1 MGYNTFYNINVIGA
15 SDAEKRQIHEEIAK
29 AAFGD
34 NHAAADVESGFEA
47 HWYDHDENL
56 QEIARRHP
64 GVIIEVSGTG
74 ESEGDIW
81 KVRYKDGQSEEI
93 HFEDEGEGLS
103 PFTEI
108 LTPEEEETVFVDAYK
123 RYLATLMA
131 MHRAAARRIQALK
144 WRITGRERC
153 RLRIPK
159 DRRFDIKTLTPVPS
173 DTQTTIAYI
182 GVDGEFITTQGG
194 EHIFLSEIKDENIKR
209 IVLTLENVALKLEA
223 GRLAGHYH
231 ERNNTFIVDAPDKI
245 RRARLIDNIR
255 TAVRDHFKGLA
266 DDDAP
271 EGYPLAIG
279 PDLRVK
285 AVGGPTD
292 VPEGWTYDELTGI
305 GEHDIAALAD
315 RILDGDG
322 KNPDNAD

>member
-15 SDAEKRQIHEEIAK
+15 SDDEKRQIHEEIAK

-56 QEIARRHP
+56 QEIAKRHP
-64 GVIIEVSGTG
+64 GVVIEVSGTG

-123 RYLATLMA
+123 RYLAALMA
-131 MHRAAARRIQALK
+131 MHNAAARRIQALK
-144 WRITGRERC
+144 ERITGRERC
-153 RLRIPK
+153 RLRIPEY
-159 DRRFDIKTLTPVPS
+159 RRFDVKTIS
-173 DTQTTIAYI
+173 DCRTATIAYI
-182 GVDGEFITTQGG
+182 GVDSGFVTTPYDDY
-194 EHIFLSEIKDENIKR
+194 IPLSGIEVEDIKR
-209 IVLTLENVALKLEA
+209 IVFALDGIVRRLEA
-223 GRLAGHYH
+223 GCLAGHYD
-231 ERNNTFIVDAPDKI
+231 EKNNEFIVDLPDVIHRTK
-245 RRARLIDNIR
+245 LIDNIR

-285 AVGGPTD
+285 AVGGPAD

-315 RILDGDG
+315 RILDGED